1 MTDEAARAELAAWVR
16 EYSDTFG
23 YAFHAGDPAMMR
35 PYCHVP
41 ALSVGGGK
49 VALIATEAE
58 SDGRWAAA
66 HAGLPAG
73 YDHSVLH
80 TVDVTFTSPTAA
92 FVTVDCGR
100 YLADGE
106 EYVRFNASYV
116 VAKVEE
122 GWRITAWIGH
132 R

>member
-1 MTDEAARAELAAWVR
+1 MTDEATLAAWVR

-23 YAFHAGDPAMMR
+23 FAFHAGDPKMLR

-41 ALSVGGGK
+41 ALGISGGRIN
-49 VALIATEAE
+49 LIATEEE
-58 SDGRWAAA
+58 SDARWAAA
-66 HAGLPAG
+66 HAGLPED

-80 TVDVTFTSPTAA
+80 TVDVTLTSPTAA

-100 YLADGE
+100 YRKNGE

-116 VAKVEE
+116 VAQVEK

-132 R
+132 S